1 MIMWIK
7 SPFFSIISAIYIA
20 GIFLIPNPDVV
31 SMVSPFNPLSLLH
44 IPLYGILTI
53 LLSLSFIPLKYDG
66 EALMIKPL
74 FLSGLISLLVG
85 MADEIYQAQ
94 LPYRNASITDL
105 LLDLVGILFAII
117 IRIFLLLKIKRKR
130 SNFLKT

>member
-1 MIMWIK
+1 MCIK
-7 SPFFSIISAIYIA
+7 SPFFSILSAIYIA

-53 LLSLSFIPLKYDG
+53 LLSLSFIPLNYKR
-66 EALMIKPL
+66 EVLIMKPL
-74 FLSGLISLLVG
+74 LLSGLISFLVG
-85 MADEIYQAQ
+85 IADEIYQSQ

-105 LLDLVGILFAII
+105 ILDLVGIIFAII
-117 IRIFLLLKIKRKR
+117 IRTFLLLRIKRER